1 MKGTALVINEDRT
14 VTILED
20 VEKTVFEVLSDQ
32 KKSPN
37 PYYIDRD
44 IEIYFNPIDTV
55 VWHEDAIDWDYG
67 Y

>member
-1 MKGTALVINEDRT
+1 MIINEDRT

-32 KKSPN
+32 RNSPR
-37 PYYIDRD
+37 PYVKNGDK
-44 IEIYFNPIDTV
+44 EIYFSPIDTI